1 QVMLALQNNEDG
13 QLSLP
18 GIELTTL
25 EGTGGKNAKFD
36 LTLNLVEEEGGQ
48 TLSWVF
54 NTALFERD
62 TIARMATHFEVL
74 LSALVQAPE
83 QDVFSHALT
92 TAQEQELLLNR
103 WNDTAAE
110 VPLECC
116 LHELFAE
123 QASHYPEKTALIC
136 DGSSLT

>member
-1 QVMLALQNNEDG
+1 MPDLN
-13 QLSLP
+13 LSLV
-18 GIELTTL
+18 
-25 EGTGGKNAKFD
+25 EGREGESAKYD
-36 LTLNLVEEEGGQ
+36 LTLNVAEGEDALNLG
-48 TLSWVF
+48 WGY

-83 QDVFSHALT
+83 QDAFSHALT
-92 TAQEQELLLNR
+92 TAQEQEQLLDR
-103 WNDTAAE
+103 WSNTTVE

-136 DGSSLT
+136 DGTSLSYGELNRRANQLAH